1 MAFDNDEQQSEYF
14 KNFYNLHKVKIFSAV
29 VLFLLAFFTYQYLV
43 SLNESKGEE
52 ASQLFQDVLVS
63 KIDNTDEIKLKV
75 EELQNNFTNSP
86 YAARA
91 SIYYSKLLVETG
103 DYTAAAAELIWAS
116 GDNIEP
122 SIQSMANYLLGNL
135 YLVEK
140 KLDEAL
146 EVANKIITDGYI
158 GLANDLKGDIYLA
171 KGDKKNAIKSYELA
185 LNYFGGQ
192 GELHKVIENKLNSIG
207 Q

>member
-1 MAFDNDEQQSEYF
+1 MAFDNDEQQSEHF
-14 KNFYNLHKVKIFSAV
+14 KNFYNLHKVKIFSAIAV
-29 VLFLLAFFTYQYLV
+29 FLVAFFAFQYI
-43 SLNESKGEE
+43 ESINQSNDEE
-52 ASQLFQDVLVS
+52 SSQLFQDILVS
-63 KIDNTDEIKLKV
+63 KISNIDEVKSKV
-75 EELQNNFTNSP
+75 GVLQSNFSNSP

-91 SIYYSKLLVETG
+91 SIYYSKLLVEAG
-103 DYTAAAAELIWAS
+103 DYTAAAKELIWAS
-116 GDNIEP
+116 GEDIEP

-140 KLDEAL
+140 KLDKAL

-171 KGDKKNAIKSYELA
+171 KGDNENAIKSYELA
-185 LNYFGGQ
+185 LNYFDGQ
-192 GELHKVIENKLNSIG
+192 GELHKVIENKLNSIS

>member
-14 KNFYNLHKVKIFSAV
+14 KDFYNSHKIKIFSAITV
-29 VLFLLAFFTYQYLV
+29 FLVAFFAYQYLI
-43 SLNESKGEE
+43 SANKSNAEE

-63 KIDNTDEIKLKV
+63 KIDNIDEIKLKV
-75 EELQNNFTNSP
+75 ARLQNEFNNSP

-91 SIYYSKLLVETG
+91 TIYYSKLLVETG
-103 DYTAAAAELIWAS
+103 DYSAAANELIWAS
-116 GDNIEP
+116 GENIES

-135 YLVEK
+135 YLVQE

-146 EVANKIITDGYI
+146 GVANKIITDGYI

-171 KGDKKNAIKSYELA
+171 MGDKDNAIKSYELA

-192 GELHKVIENKLNSIG
+192 GELHKVIENKLNSIS

>member
-1 MAFDNDEQQSEYF
+1 MAFDNDEQQSEHF
-14 KNFYNLHKVKIFSAV
+14 KNFYNLHKVKIFSAIAV
-29 VLFLLAFFTYQYLV
+29 FLLAFFTYQYLV
-43 SLNESKGEE
+43 SVDELRDEE

-63 KIDNTDEIKLKV
+63 KIDNIDEIKSKV
-75 EELQNNFTNSP
+75 EVLQNDFSNSP

-103 DYTAAAAELIWAS
+103 DYSAAAKELIWVS
-116 GDNIEP
+116 GENIEP

-146 EVANKIITDGYI
+146 KVANKIITDGYV
-158 GLANDLKGDIYLA
+158 GLANDLKGDIYIAL
-171 KGDKKNAIKSYELA
+171 GDKENAIKSYELA

-192 GELHKVIENKLNSIG
+192 GEFHKVIENKLNSIS

>member
-1 MAFDNDEQQSEYF
+1 MAFDNDEQQSEHF
-14 KNFYNLHKVKIFSAV
+14 KNFYNLHKIKIFSALIV
-29 VLFLLAFFTYQYLV
+29 FLLAFFAYQYFIN
-43 SLNESKGEE
+43 SNQSKAEE

-63 KIDNTDEIKLKV
+63 KIDNIDEIKLKV
-75 EELQNNFTNSP
+75 AKLQNEYNNSP

-91 SIYYSKLLVETG
+91 TIYYSKILVETG
-103 DYTAAAAELIWAS
+103 DYSAAANELIWAS
-116 GDNIEP
+116 EENIES
-122 SIQSMANYLLGNL
+122 SIQSTANYLLGNL
-135 YLVEK
+135 YLVQE

-146 EVANKIITDGYI
+146 EAANKIITDGYI

-171 KGDKKNAIKSYELA
+171 KGDKENAIKSYELA

-192 GELHKVIENKLNSIG
+192 GELHKVIENKLNSIS

>member
-1 MAFDNDEQQSEYF
+1 MAFDNDEQQSEHF
-14 KNFYNLHKVKIFSAV
+14 KNFYNLHKFKIFSAIAV
-29 VLFLLAFFTYQYLV
+29 FLVAFFAYQYL
-43 SLNESKGEE
+43 ESVNQSNDEE
-52 ASQLFQDVLVS
+52 ASQLFQDVIVS
-63 KIDNTDEIKLKV
+63 KIGNIDEIKSKV
-75 EELQNNFTNSP
+75 GELQNDFSNSP

-103 DYTAAAAELIWAS
+103 DYTAAAKELIWAS
-116 GDNIEP
+116 DENIEP

-171 KGDKKNAIKSYELA
+171 KGDKENAIKSYELA

-192 GELHKVIENKLNSIG
+192 GELHKVIENKLNSIS

>member
-1 MAFDNDEQQSEYF
+1 MAFDNDEQQSEHF
-14 KNFYNLHKVKIFSAV
+14 KNFYNLHKIKIFSAIAV
-29 VLFLLAFFTYQYLV
+29 FLVAFFAYQYLENV
-43 SLNESKGEE
+43 NQSKDEE

-63 KIDNTDEIKLKV
+63 KIDNIDEIKLKV
-75 EELQNNFTNSP
+75 EELQNNFNNSP

-91 SIYYSKLLVETG
+91 SIYYSKLLVEAG
-103 DYTAAAAELIWAS
+103 DYTAAAEELIWAS

-146 EVANKIITDGYI
+146 EVANKVNTDGYI
-158 GLANDLKGDIYLA
+158 GLANDLKGDIYFA
-171 KGDKKNAIKSYELA
+171 RGDKENAIKSYELA

>member
-14 KNFYNLHKVKIFSAV
+14 KNFYNVHKVKIFSVIAV
-29 VLFLLAFFTYQYLV
+29 LLIAFFTYQYLV
-43 SLNESKGEE
+43 GINESRDEE

-63 KIDNTDEIKLKV
+63 KVDNIDEIKLKV
-75 EELQNNFTNSP
+75 GMLQNDFSNSP

-91 SIYYSKLLVETG
+91 TIYYSKLLVETG
-103 DYTAAAAELIWAS
+103 DYSAAAKELIWAS
-116 GDNIEP
+116 DENIEP

-135 YLVEK
+135 YLVQE

-146 EVANKIITDGYI
+146 QVANKIITEGYI
-158 GLANDLKGDIYLA
+158 GLANDLKGDIYIAL
-171 KGDKKNAIKSYELA
+171 GDKENAIKSYELA

-192 GELHKVIENKLNSIG
+192 GELHKVTENKLNSIS

>member
-1 MAFDNDEQQSEYF
+1 MAFDNDEQQSEHF
-14 KNFYNLHKVKIFSAV
+14 KNFYNSHKIKIFSALIV
-29 VLFLLAFFTYQYLV
+29 FLLAFFAYQYFI
-43 SLNESKGEE
+43 SSNQSKAEE

-63 KIDNTDEIKLKV
+63 KTDNIDEIKLKV
-75 EELQNNFTNSP
+75 AKLQNEYNNSP

-91 SIYYSKLLVETG
+91 TIYYSKILVETG
-103 DYTAAAAELIWAS
+103 DYSAAANELIWAS
-116 GDNIEP
+116 EENIES

-135 YLVEK
+135 YLVQEK
-140 KLDEAL
+140 PDEAL

-171 KGDKKNAIKSYELA
+171 QDDKENAIKSYELA
-185 LNYFGGQ
+185 LNYFEGQ
-192 GELHKVIENKLNSIG
+192 GELHKVIENKLNSIS

>member
-1 MAFDNDEQQSEYF
+1 MAFDNDEQQSEHF
-14 KNFYNLHKVKIFSAV
+14 KNFYNLHKFKIFSAIAV
-29 VLFLLAFFTYQYLV
+29 FLVAFFAYQYL
-43 SLNESKGEE
+43 ESVNQSNDEE
-52 ASQLFQDVLVS
+52 ASQLFQDVIVS
-63 KIDNTDEIKLKV
+63 KIGNIDEIKSKV
-75 EELQNNFTNSP
+75 GELQNDFSNSP

-103 DYTAAAAELIWAS
+103 DYTAAAKELIWAS
-116 GDNIEP
+116 GEDIEP

-140 KLDEAL
+140 KLDKAI
-146 EVANKIITDGYI
+146 EVANKIITEGYI
-158 GLANDLKGDIYLA
+158 GLANDLKGDIYMAL
-171 KGDKKNAIKSYELA
+171 GDKENAIKSYELA

-192 GELHKVIENKLNSIG
+192 GEFHKVIENKLNSIS

>member
-1 MAFDNDEQQSEYF
+1 
-14 KNFYNLHKVKIFSAV
+14 
-29 VLFLLAFFTYQYLV
+29 
-43 SLNESKGEE
+43 
-52 ASQLFQDVLVS
+52 
-63 KIDNTDEIKLKV
+63 LKV
-75 EELQNNFTNSP
+75 ARLQNEFNNSP

-91 SIYYSKLLVETG
+91 TIYYSKLLVETG
-103 DYTAAAAELIWAS
+103 DYSAAANELIWAS
-116 GDNIEP
+116 GENIES

-135 YLVEK
+135 YLVQE

-146 EVANKIITDGYI
+146 GVANKIITDGYI

-171 KGDKKNAIKSYELA
+171 MGDKDNAIKSYELA

-192 GELHKVIENKLNSIG
+192 GELHKVIENKLNSIS

>member
-1 MAFDNDEQQSEYF
+1 MAFDNDEQQSEHF
-14 KNFYNLHKVKIFSAV
+14 KNFYNSHKIKIFSAIV
-29 VLFLLAFFTYQYLV
+29 VFLVAFFSYQYLEGV
-43 SLNESKGEE
+43 NQSNDEE
-52 ASQLFQDVLVS
+52 ASQLFQDVLIS
-63 KIDNTDEIKLKV
+63 KIDNIDEIKSKV
-75 EELQNNFTNSP
+75 GVLQNDFSNSP

-91 SIYYSKLLVETG
+91 SIYYSKLLVEMG
-103 DYTAAAAELIWAS
+103 DYSAAANELIWAS
-116 GDNIEP
+116 GENIEP

-146 EVANKIITDGYI
+146 EVANIIITEGYI

-171 KGDKKNAIKSYELA
+171 MGDKENAIKL
-185 LNYFGGQ
+185 
-192 GELHKVIENKLNSIG
+192 IERRIQIAINRDVNRAIKQSIILSVN

>member
-14 KNFYNLHKVKIFSAV
+14 KNFYNSHKIKIFTAV
-29 VLFLLAFFTYQYLV
+29 ITFLLAFFAYQYLM
-43 SLNESKGEE
+43 SANKSEAEE
-52 ASQLFQDVLVS
+52 ASQLYQDVLVS
-63 KIDNTDEIKLKV
+63 KVNNIDQIKLKV
-75 EELQNNFTNSP
+75 DELQNDFSNSP

-91 SIYYSKLLVETG
+91 TIFYSKLLVETG
-103 DYTAAAAELIWAS
+103 DYSAASKELIWAS
-116 GDNIEP
+116 GENVEL

-140 KLDEAL
+140 KLDVAL
-146 EVANKIITDGYI
+146 EVANKINTEGYI
-158 GLANDLKGDIYLA
+158 GLANDLKGDIFVA
-171 KGDKKNAIKSYELA
+171 MGDKNNAIKSYELA

-192 GELHKVIENKLNSIG
+192 GEFHKVIENKLNSIG

>member
-1 MAFDNDEQQSEYF
+1 MAFDNDEQQSEHF
-14 KNFYNLHKVKIFSAV
+14 KNFYNLHKFKIFSAIAV
-29 VLFLLAFFTYQYLV
+29 FLVAFFAYQYL
-43 SLNESKGEE
+43 ESVNQSNDEE

-63 KIDNTDEIKLKV
+63 KIGNIDEIKSKV
-75 EELQNNFTNSP
+75 GMLQNDFSNSP

-103 DYTAAAAELIWAS
+103 DYSAAAKELIWAS

-122 SIQSMANYLLGNL
+122 SIQSLANYLLGNL

-146 EVANKIITDGYI
+146 EVANKIITEGYI
-158 GLANDLKGDIYLA
+158 GLANDLKGDIYIAL
-171 KGDKKNAIKSYELA
+171 GDKENAIKSYELA

-192 GELHKVIENKLNSIG
+192 GELHKVIENKLNSIS

>member
-14 KNFYNLHKVKIFSAV
+14 KNFYNLHKIKIFSAIIV
-29 VLFLLAFFTYQYLV
+29 FLAAFFAYQYLIRA
-43 SLNESKGEE
+43 NESKAEE

-63 KIDNTDEIKLKV
+63 KIDNIDEIKLKV
-75 EELQNNFTNSP
+75 ARLQNEFNNSP
-86 YAARA
+86 YAGRA
-91 SIYYSKLLVETG
+91 TIYYSKLLVETG
-103 DYTAAAAELIWAS
+103 DYSAAAKELIWAS
-116 GDNIEP
+116 GENIEP

-146 EVANKIITDGYI
+146 EVANKIITEGYI

-171 KGDKKNAIKSYELA
+171 KGDKEKAIKSYELA

-192 GELHKVIENKLNSIG
+192 GELHKVIENKLNSIS

>member
-14 KNFYNLHKVKIFSAV
+14 KNFYNLHKVKILSAIS
-29 VLFLLAFFTYQYLV
+29 LFLLAFFTYQYLV
-43 SLNESKGEE
+43 SVNESRDEE

-63 KIDNTDEIKLKV
+63 KIDNIDEIKSKV
-75 EELQNNFTNSP
+75 DVLQNDFSKSP

-103 DYTAAAAELIWAS
+103 DYSAASKELMWAS
-116 GDNIEP
+116 GENIEP
-122 SIQSMANYLLGNL
+122 SIQSMANYLMGNL
-135 YLVEK
+135 YLVQD

-146 EVANKIITDGYI
+146 EVANKIITEGYI

-171 KGDKKNAIKSYELA
+171 KGDKEKAIKSYELA

-192 GELHKVIENKLNSIG
+192 GELHKVIENKLNSIS

>member
-1 MAFDNDEQQSEYF
+1 MAFDNDEQQSEHF
-14 KNFYNLHKVKIFSAV
+14 KNFYNLHKVKIFSAIAV
-29 VLFLLAFFTYQYLV
+29 FLVAFFTYQYL
-43 SLNESKGEE
+43 ESVNQSNDEE
-52 ASQLFQDVLVS
+52 ASQLFLDVLVS
-63 KIDNTDEIKLKV
+63 KVGNIDEIKSKV
-75 EELQNNFTNSP
+75 GLLQSNFSNSP

-103 DYTAAAAELIWAS
+103 DYTAAAKELIWAS
-116 GDNIEP
+116 GENIEP

-146 EVANKIITDGYI
+146 EVADKIITNGYI

-171 KGDKKNAIKSYELA
+171 KGDKENAIKSYELA

-192 GELHKVIENKLNSIG
+192 GELHKVIENKLNSIS

>member
-1 MAFDNDEQQSEYF
+1 MAFDNDEQQSEHF
-14 KNFYNLHKVKIFSAV
+14 KNFYNIHKFKIFSAIAV
-29 VLFLLAFFTYQYLV
+29 FLVAFFAYQYL
-43 SLNESKGEE
+43 ESVNQSNDEE
-52 ASQLFQDVLVS
+52 ASQLFQDVIVS
-63 KIDNTDEIKLKV
+63 KIGNIDEIKLKV
-75 EELQNNFTNSP
+75 GELQNDFSNSP

-103 DYTAAAAELIWAS
+103 DYTAAAKELIWAS
-116 GDNIEP
+116 GENIEP

-171 KGDKKNAIKSYELA
+171 KGDKENAIKSYELA

-192 GELHKVIENKLNSIG
+192 GELHKVIENKLNSIS

>member
-1 MAFDNDEQQSEYF
+1 MAFDNDEQQSEHF
-14 KNFYNLHKVKIFSAV
+14 KNFYNLHKFKIFSAIAV
-29 VLFLLAFFTYQYLV
+29 FLVAFFAYQYL
-43 SLNESKGEE
+43 ESVNQSNDEE
-52 ASQLFQDVLVS
+52 ASQLFQDVIVS
-63 KIDNTDEIKLKV
+63 KIGNIDEIKLKV
-75 EELQNNFTNSP
+75 GELQNDFSNSP

-103 DYTAAAAELIWAS
+103 DYTAAAKELIWAS
-116 GDNIEP
+116 GENIEP

-171 KGDKKNAIKSYELA
+171 KGDKENAIKSYELA
-185 LNYFGGQ
+185 LKYFGGQ
-192 GELHKVIENKLNSIG
+192 GELHKVIENKLNSIS

>member
-1 MAFDNDEQQSEYF
+1 MAFDNDEQQSEHF
-14 KNFYNLHKVKIFSAV
+14 KNFYNLHKFKIFSAIAV
-29 VLFLLAFFTYQYLV
+29 FLVAFFAYQYL
-43 SLNESKGEE
+43 ESVNQSNDEE
-52 ASQLFQDVLVS
+52 ASQLFQDVIVS
-63 KIDNTDEIKLKV
+63 KIGNIDEIKSKV
-75 EELQNNFTNSP
+75 DELQNDFSNSP

-103 DYTAAAAELIWAS
+103 DYTAAAKELIWAS
-116 GDNIEP
+116 GENIEP

-171 KGDKKNAIKSYELA
+171 KGDKENAIKSYERA

-192 GELHKVIENKLNSIG
+192 GELHKVIENKLNSISH
-207 Q
+207 

>member
-1 MAFDNDEQQSEYF
+1 MAFDNDEQQSEHF
-14 KNFYNLHKVKIFSAV
+14 KNFYNLHKFKIFSAIAV
-29 VLFLLAFFTYQYLV
+29 FLVAFFAYQYL
-43 SLNESKGEE
+43 ESVNQSNDEE
-52 ASQLFQDVLVS
+52 ASQLFQDVIVS
-63 KIDNTDEIKLKV
+63 KIGNIDEIKSKV
-75 EELQNNFTNSP
+75 GELQNDFSNSP

-103 DYTAAAAELIWAS
+103 DYTAAAKELIWAS
-116 GDNIEP
+116 GENIEP

-146 EVANKIITDGYI
+146 EVANKIITDVYI

-171 KGDKKNAIKSYELA
+171 KGDKENAIKSYELA

-192 GELHKVIENKLNSIG
+192 GELHKVIENKLNSIS

>member
-1 MAFDNDEQQSEYF
+1 MAFDNDEQQSEHF
-14 KNFYNLHKVKIFSAV
+14 KNFYNLHKFKIFSAIAV
-29 VLFLLAFFTYQYLV
+29 FLVAFFAYQYL
-43 SLNESKGEE
+43 ESVNQSNDEE
-52 ASQLFQDVLVS
+52 ASQLFQDVIVS
-63 KIDNTDEIKLKV
+63 KIGNIDEIKLKV
-75 EELQNNFTNSP
+75 GELQNDFSSSP

-103 DYTAAAAELIWAS
+103 DYTAAAKELIWAS
-116 GDNIEP
+116 GENIEP

-146 EVANKIITDGYI
+146 EVANKIITEGYI
-158 GLANDLKGDIYLA
+158 GLANDLKGDIYIAL
-171 KGDKKNAIKSYELA
+171 GDKENAIKSYELA

-192 GELHKVIENKLNSIG
+192 GELHKVIENKLNSIS

>member
-1 MAFDNDEQQSEYF
+1 MAFDNDEQQSEHF
-14 KNFYNLHKVKIFSAV
+14 KNFYNSHKVKIFSAIAV
-29 VLFLLAFFTYQYLV
+29 FLVAFFAYQYL
-43 SLNESKGEE
+43 ESVNQSNDEE

-63 KIDNTDEIKLKV
+63 KIDNIDEIKSKV
-75 EELQNNFTNSP
+75 GVLQSDFSNSP

-103 DYTAAAAELIWAS
+103 DYTAAAKELIWAS
-116 GDNIEP
+116 GENIEP

-171 KGDKKNAIKSYELA
+171 KGDKENAIKSYELA

-192 GELHKVIENKLNSIG
+192 GELHKVIENKLNSIS

>member
-1 MAFDNDEQQSEYF
+1 MAFDNDEQQSEHF
-14 KNFYNLHKVKIFSAV
+14 KNFYNLHKFKIFSAIAV
-29 VLFLLAFFTYQYLV
+29 FLVAFFAYQYL
-43 SLNESKGEE
+43 ESVNQSNDEE
-52 ASQLFQDVLVS
+52 ASQLFQDVIVS
-63 KIDNTDEIKLKV
+63 KIGNIDEIKSKV
-75 EELQNNFTNSP
+75 GELQNDFSISP

-103 DYTAAAAELIWAS
+103 DYTAAAKELIWAS
-116 GDNIEP
+116 GENIEP

-171 KGDKKNAIKSYELA
+171 KGDKENAIKSYELA

-192 GELHKVIENKLNSIG
+192 GELHKVIENKLNSIS

>member
-1 MAFDNDEQQSEYF
+1 MAFDNDEQQSEHF
-14 KNFYNLHKVKIFSAV
+14 KNFYNLYKFKIFSAIAV
-29 VLFLLAFFTYQYLV
+29 FLVAFFAYQYL
-43 SLNESKGEE
+43 ESVNQSNDEE

-63 KIDNTDEIKLKV
+63 KIGDIDEIKLKV
-75 EELQNNFTNSP
+75 GELQNDFSNSP

-103 DYTAAAAELIWAS
+103 DYTAAAKELIWAS
-116 GDNIEP
+116 GEDIEP

-171 KGDKKNAIKSYELA
+171 KGDKENAIKSYELA

-192 GELHKVIENKLNSIG
+192 GELHKVIENKLNSIS

>member
-1 MAFDNDEQQSEYF
+1 MAFDNDEQQSEHF
-14 KNFYNLHKVKIFSAV
+14 KNFYNLHKVKIFSVIAV
-29 VLFLLAFFTYQYLV
+29 FLVAFFAFQYI
-43 SLNESKGEE
+43 ESINQSNDEE
-52 ASQLFQDVLVS
+52 SSQLFQDILVS
-63 KIDNTDEIKLKV
+63 KISNIDEVKSKV
-75 EELQNNFTNSP
+75 GVLQSNFSNSP

-103 DYTAAAAELIWAS
+103 DYTAAAKELIWAS
-116 GDNIEP
+116 GENIEP

-140 KLDEAL
+140 KLDQAL

-171 KGDKKNAIKSYELA
+171 KGDNENAIKSYELA
-185 LNYFGGQ
+185 LNYFDGQ
-192 GELHKVIENKLNSIG
+192 GELHKVIENKLNSIS

>member
-14 KNFYNLHKVKIFSAV
+14 KNFYNLHKVKIFSAIAV
-29 VLFLLAFFTYQYLV
+29 FLVAFFTYQYLKG
-43 SLNESKGEE
+43 LNESKDQE

-63 KIDNTDEIKLKV
+63 KIGNIDEIKSKV
-75 EELQNNFTNSP
+75 DLLQSDFSNSP

-103 DYTAAAAELIWAS
+103 DYSAAAKELIWAS
-116 GDNIEP
+116 GKNIEP

-171 KGDKKNAIKSYELA
+171 KGDKVNAIKSYELA

-192 GELHKVIENKLNSIG
+192 GELHKVIENKLNSIS

>member
-1 MAFDNDEQQSEYF
+1 M
-14 KNFYNLHKVKIFSAV
+14 KVAK
-29 VLFLLAFFTYQYLV
+29 
-43 SLNESKGEE
+43 
-52 ASQLFQDVLVS
+52 
-63 KIDNTDEIKLKV
+63 
-75 EELQNNFTNSP
+75 LQNEYNNSP

-91 SIYYSKLLVETG
+91 TIYYSKILVETG
-103 DYTAAAAELIWAS
+103 DYSAAANELIWAS
-116 GDNIEP
+116 EENIES

-135 YLVEK
+135 YLVQE

-146 EVANKIITDGYI
+146 EAVNKIITDGYI

-171 KGDKKNAIKSYELA
+171 KGDKENAIKSYELA

-192 GELHKVIENKLNSIG
+192 GELHKVIENKLNSIS

>member
-1 MAFDNDEQQSEYF
+1 MAFDNDEQQSEHF
-14 KNFYNLHKVKIFSAV
+14 KNFYNLHKFKIFSAIAV
-29 VLFLLAFFTYQYLV
+29 FLVAFFAYQYL
-43 SLNESKGEE
+43 ESVNQSNDEE

-63 KIDNTDEIKLKV
+63 KIGDIDEIKLKV
-75 EELQNNFTNSP
+75 GELQNDFSNSP

-103 DYTAAAAELIWAS
+103 DYTAAAKELIWAS
-116 GDNIEP
+116 GEDIEP

-171 KGDKKNAIKSYELA
+171 KGDKENAIKSYELA

-192 GELHKVIENKLNSIG
+192 GELHKVIENKLNSIS